1 MIGQGSE
8 PNTRQDGP
16 AQRDRRVIHTT
27 CAIHPGSRGFCNL
40 VMTKEDGDIV
50 LNPHTTGACVLI
62 LDETEATAMRDALT
76 EWLG

>member
-1 MIGQGSE
+1 VTNGTDETSMARG
-8 PNTRQDGP
+8 
-16 AQRDRRVIHTT
+16 RRVIHAT

-62 LDETEATAMRDALT
+62 LDEAEATAMRDALS

>member
-1 MIGQGSE
+1 MTNGTNDE
-8 PNTRQDGP
+8 PAERG
-16 AQRDRRVIHTT
+16 RRVIHAT

-40 VMTKEDGDIV
+40 VITREDGDII

-62 LDETEATAMRDALT
+62 LDETEARSMRDVLT